1 MKILND
7 FDNYFGQL
15 NCLENEKNE
24 KPKKNVAPGQYQ
36 FFNFFHQIPILYLK
50 ISSGIICISTVKIL
64 NNILGCFIALTRF
77 ISEKS
82 KNVAPGQNS
91 YLCLP

>member
-1 MKILND
+1 MKK
-7 FDNYFGQL
+7 
-15 NCLENEKNE
+15 LET
-24 KPKKNVAPGQYQ
+24 KKNVTPGQYQ
-36 FFNFFHQIPILYLK
+36 FFEFFHKIPILYLK

-82 KNVAPGQNS
+82 KNVTPGQNS